1 MTDKIHEI
9 PTSGVRSIVAQQGRK
24 AMAVVILAHNKKLT
38 FKWLRFP
45 VTGIEGLDRQ
55 HQELLDQLNDLKGL
69 LTEGC
74 DPTIVAERLRGL
86 HGWFDR
92 HFEAE
97 NQLMRTRDL
106 SDAAAHIA
114 AHQALLEGP
123 MFQTTFAAD
132 GQEGF
137 DIDALF
143 TWEAQHINH
152 FDRPLAEFL
161 LTRES

>member
-1 MTDKIHEI
+1 
-9 PTSGVRSIVAQQGRK
+9 
-24 AMAVVILAHNKKLT
+24 MAVVILAHNKKLS

-45 VTGIEGLDRQ
+45 VTGIEALDQ
-55 HQELLDQLNDLKGL
+55 AHQALLDQLNDLKAL
-69 LTEGC
+69 LTNGC
-74 DPTIVAERLRGL
+74 DPAIVAERLRVL
-86 HGWFDR
+86 HHWFDQ

-97 NQLMRTRDL
+97 NRQMLA
-106 SDAAAHIA
+106 SGHADAAAHVA

-123 MFQTTFAAD
+123 LFSTTFASD

-143 TWEAQHINH
+143 TWEAQHINR

-161 LTRES
+161 LTRVG